1 MKNLFSP
8 ILILFILTVSTFSF
22 AQEEGE
28 MEGMD
33 QQAMMEAWQKSMTP
47 GPMHEMMASNVGKW
61 KSEVT
66 MWMDPSQPP
75 TTSVG
80 TSVTESLLG
89 GRYFQTTHTGNF
101 MGMDMTGIELS
112 GYDNVKKEFFSTWI
126 DNFGTGIMYL
136 TGTYDEASKILTYTG
151 TSLDPMGMEYKVRET
166 MNLVDND
173 THLFEMYMD
182 QGGQE
187 FKSMEI
193 KFTRIKE

>member
-1 MKNLFSP
+1 MKKLFYP
-8 ILILFILTVSTFSF
+8 FLTLLILIISSFSF

-28 MEGMD
+28 MGGMD

-47 GPMHEMMASNVGKW
+47 GPMHEMLASRVGEW

-89 GRYFQTTHTGNF
+89 GRYFRTTHTGNF
-101 MGMDMTGIELS
+101 MGMDMTGIELG

-136 TGTYDEASKILTYTG
+136 TGSYDEATKTFTFTG
-151 TSLDPMGMEYKVRET
+151 PTVDPMGNEYNVRET
-166 MNLVDND
+166 VQIVDND

-193 KFTRIKE
+193 KFTRIK

>member
-1 MKNLFSP
+1 MKNLFSLLLVL
-8 ILILFILTVSTFSF
+8 LIFTISIFSF

-47 GPMHEMMASNVGKW
+47 GPMHEMMASRVGEW

-136 TGTYDEASKILTYTG
+136 TGSYDEATKTFTYSGPTV
-151 TSLDPMGMEYKVRET
+151 DPMGMEYNVRET
-166 MNLVDND
+166 VQIVDND

-182 QGGQE
+182 LGGQE
-187 FKSMEI
+187 IKSMEI
-193 KFTRIKE
+193 KFTRIK